1 MFSGPQFA
9 VKPARARHA
18 LLLSVKPP
26 GARHYQLIGEVV
38 QTSLAGGVSFS
49 PYPINSRARE
59 RTAAALDRYLKRNTA
74 ALLGALGVAGAG

>member
-1 MFSGPQFA
+1 MFKGPEFA

-26 GARHYQLIGEVV
+26 GARNYQLIGEVV

-49 PYPINSRARE
+49 AYPINSRARE
-59 RTAAALDRYLKRNTA
+59 RTAAALSRYLERNES
-74 ALLGALGVAGAG
+74 ALLGALGAACVK